1 MTKNTD
7 EQARFIELRAKGM
20 SYQAIAE
27 QINISKPTLL
37 GWAKDFDT
45 QIKEQ
50 RAIELQ
56 ALLERYNASKMARV
70 EGFAKLLQA
79 IQADLD
85 ERIEESRGFG
95 LVPAEKLLSMAVILD
110 QRLGGE
116 VVANLVE
123 YGGLKF
129 DNYKGVELELD

>member
-79 IQADLD
+79 IQAELD